1 MLSGNSTIDRYTR
14 IGDITGVLQAMED
27 GMVAMD
33 AGEYQR
39 LSRLLAEELR
49 EVGHVEAVSYIALL
63 LDPVAEVV
71 ANLVFEVERQFP
83 DLLNGERTRE
93 AALRADAVLYVA
105 AHGVE
110 S

>member
-49 EVGHVEAVSYIALL
+49 KVGHVEAVSYIALL